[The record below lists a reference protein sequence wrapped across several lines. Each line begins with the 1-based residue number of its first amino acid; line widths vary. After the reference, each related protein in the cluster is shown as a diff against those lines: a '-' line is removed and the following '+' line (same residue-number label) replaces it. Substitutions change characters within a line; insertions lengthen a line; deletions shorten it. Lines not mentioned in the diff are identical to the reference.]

1 MWSSWILYY
10 LEKWASRTS
19 KHLFSRP
26 FFSYSRIPQAYSR
39 TPQVRCQAAG
49 DQACSWYFIGTFW
62 LRETVAFEMMR
73 QLLSLGRTGFIL
85 LTCSPQNGDLVSQVR
100 FTSVLLFWDKM
111 GINPPE
117 PAAQAGVVGWSVLGG
132 LVFSHHLVRLL
143 VKRPLKLQGV
153 GRYLFKPTRASFVCV
168 QLLRAWFVLL
178 LHQRIF
184 VMNSERRGLYMM
196 KISVLGT
203 WKGVDHLWDI

>member
-49 DQACSWYFIGTFW
+49 DQSCSWYFIGTFW

-73 QLLSLGRTGFIL
+73 QLLSLGRTGFML
-85 LTCSPQNGDLVSQVR
+85 LTCSPQNGDLVSQVC
-100 FTSVLLFWDKM
+100 FTSVCAVLLTQN
-111 GINPPE
+111 G
-117 PAAQAGVVGWSVLGG
+117 
-132 LVFSHHLVRLL
+132 H
-143 VKRPLKLQGV
+143 
-153 GRYLFKPTRASFVCV
+153 KPTWTCCSGWCGWVERAGGSGLLTPPRETACEEPTEVAGSRKVSAQTDKGKLCLCASIMCLVCPTV
-168 QLLRAWFVLL
+168 TLKNFCDEFWEKGT
-178 LHQRIF
+178 LHDE
-184 VMNSERRGLYMM
+184 N
-196 KISVLGT
+196 
-203 WKGVDHLWDI
+203 